1 MGTSFNTGTRSVILS
16 TGSYLPDKILSNKDL
31 ESIVDTT
38 DEWIFQRSGIRER
51 RIAADDQATGDMAI
65 AAAKKALDGA
75 GLTGTDIDGVI
86 VATTT
91 PDRTFPAVAVK
102 VQAALDIP
110 VGIAFD
116 VQAVCTGFVYAM
128 SVADNFIRLGQAK
141 RVLVVG
147 AEKMS
152 SILNWED
159 RGTCVLFGDGAGAII
174 LEADESGDG
183 SIADRGIHSTHLY
196 ANGQQRDLLYTD
208 GGPSTTKEA
217 GCIVMQG
224 REVFKYAV
232 QYMADVVEEALA
244 ENDITSADVDW
255 LVPHQANIRI
265 IEATAKKLGLSMDKV
280 IVTVEKHGNTSAA
293 SIPLALDEAVQASKI
308 KKDDLLLIEGMG
320 GGLTW
325 GSALVRF

>member
-1 MGTSFNTGTRSVILS
+1 MATNYYTGIRSVILS
-16 TGSYLPDKILSNKDL
+16 TGSYLPNKVLTNKDL
-31 ESIVDTT
+31 EAMVDTT

-51 RIAADDQATGDMAI
+51 CIAGDDETTGNMAI
-65 AAAKKALDGA
+65 AAAKKALEAA
-75 GLTGTDIDGVI
+75 GLTGSDIDGVI

-141 RVLVVG
+141 RVLVIG

-174 LEADESGDG
+174 MEADESGDG

-208 GGPSTTKEA
+208 GGPSTTGKA

-232 QYMADVVEEALA
+232 QYMADVVEEALE
-244 ENDITSADVDW
+244 ENNITSADVDW

-293 SIPLALDEAVQASKI
+293 SIPLALDEAVQDGRI
-308 KKDDLLLIEGMG
+308 KKSDLLLIEGMG